1 MRYESNGPQLGDE
14 GEPFCRTVQPYRR
27 TAGQA
32 EGIQYQIKVL
42 YLSPLEQLRWQAIRY
57 YMCAEPESRTF

>member
-1 MRYESNGPQLGDE
+1 MRYQSNGSQLGDE

-42 YLSPLEQLRWQAIRY
+42 YLSPLEQLR
-57 YMCAEPESRTF
+57 